1 MKKEIE
7 LLDKIMDAM
16 TGEEQELA
24 LENRFAYIFTK
35 ANRYLK
41 VGPEIYRKDDFFKQ
55 PFIKLSQEELALI
68 ESGCKQIL
76 QGKGLTSENPFTGL
90 HIGGFYRLFELFH
103 FKTESQQMASMNTKA
118 QKGILDKMY
127 LKHLVDDSKVAY
139 YNLVEY

>member
-1 MKKEIE
+1 MNEEIE

-16 TGEEQELA
+16 TSEEQELA
-24 LENRFAYIFTK
+24 LDNRFAYIFTK
-35 ANRYLK
+35 AHRYLK
-41 VGPEIYRKDDFFKQ
+41 VGPEIYRKDDFFEQ
-55 PFIKLSQEELALI
+55 PSIKLSKEELALI

-76 QGKGLTSENPFTGL
+76 QGKGLTAENPLTEL

-127 LKHLVDDSKVAY
+127 LKHLVDGSEVAY